1 MARPDDPGKNPAAPP
16 APPSGLPVLVVGRPE
31 LASVTDTSQGAPQ
44 DDAGVAGPR
53 PVGSVAAQRAMS
65 AGAPAISSDGRFV
78 AFVSESGDLVP
89 GDANEAAD
97 VFVRDL
103 VSNRTVLV
111 SRALHGGTAAGS
123 SLQPAISADGRFVAF
138 TSSAP
143 DLVEDDSNGSLDV
156 FVHDLRTE
164 VTTLISRGSNG
175 ELADNDSFSPSLSA
189 DGRFVAFSSLATN
202 LDAHDTNAAPDV
214 YMHDRVTGRTTLV
227 SAGADGQSGDGP
239 SGQPSV
245 SANGRLVAFTS
256 AAHFAPED
264 GNEVTDIYVHD
275 MDTGENQLVSKSSD
289 GQAGDAGSHGP
300 ALSADGATVAFTSE
314 ATDLVEDDD
323 NEASDVFVHHRPS
336 ATTRMVSTTPDGR
349 AAGDDSHSASVSGDG
364 LRVAFLSAA
373 PDLAPSPGLPAAGG
387 SEQGADDTA
396 PRPDHAYVR
405 DLTGAGTAL
414 VSATRERAP
423 TDGEATGVA
432 ISTWGRHVAFADS
445 STDLAGQASGTG
457 QPGES
462 HVYTA
467 GLRTAHVPGPARST
481 GRHAQPAAPEAA
493 PDHPAPPV
501 QPAEATPAESQRSE
515 DDPEP

>member
-1 MARPDDPGKNPAAPP
+1 MARPDDPESTPAAAP
-16 APPSGLPVLVVGRPE
+16 APPGGLPVLVVGRAE
-31 LASVTDTSQGAPQ
+31 LASVSEEAPS
-44 DDAGVAGPR
+44 DSSADGPR
-53 PVGSVAAQRAMS
+53 AVGSAAAQRAMS

-89 GDANEAAD
+89 GDVNDAAD

-111 SRALHGGTAAGS
+111 SRALHGGSAAGS

-189 DGRFVAFSSLATN
+189 DGRFVAFSSLASN
-202 LDAHDTNAAPDV
+202 LDARDTNAAPDV

-264 GNEVTDIYVHD
+264 GNDVTDIYVHD
-275 MDTGENQLVSKSSD
+275 MDTGENELISKSSD

-314 ATDLVEDDD
+314 ATNLVEDDD
-323 NEASDVFVHHRPS
+323 NEASDVFVHHRPTG
-336 ATTRMVSTTPDGR
+336 TTRMVSTTPEGR

-364 LRVAFLSAA
+364 GRVAFLSAA
-373 PDLAPSPGLPAAGG
+373 PDLTPGGAVPAAGR
-387 SEQGADDTA
+387 SEEADDEVA
-396 PRPDHAYVR
+396 PAHAYVR
-405 DLTGAGTAL
+405 DLSGAGTAL
-414 VSATRERAP
+414 VSATRERTPA
-423 TDGEATGVA
+423 DGESTGVA

-445 STDLAGQASGTG
+445 STDLAGQTSGTG
-457 QPGES
+457 PPGES

-467 GLRTAHVPGPARST
+467 GLRTAHVPGPVRST
-481 GRHAQPAAPEAA
+481 GRHAQPAAREAA
-493 PDHPAPPV
+493 TDDAAQPV

-515 DDPEP
+515 DADPES